1 MSVLRILRFLAFL
14 LVPLGLSVVLTV
26 GLVLVAD
33 SVNPFPS
40 FAGFGQYL
48 KMMLEPDIFPMFVR
62 NLMPLLFDAGA
73 CSFILFCLYG
83 AVRRVLK
90 RVPFVLIY
98 ITVFVASYISVFNKQ
113 YIFDAFS
120 GIGDLTSY
128 PAGTIVTN
136 PQQYRDGMTV
146 SYLLIS
152 LFAVAI
158 GVFVS
163 YCLFCALIRFKV
175 ASKLKLQ
182 RNTELGLVCA
192 IVTMCSFVLLNLF
205 ENRIWNVARLV
216 KEGAPFVA
224 LLRYVVNCILSSD
237 WMLFAALCLAVIAF
251 VKLRRGKILN
261 RGIIIAMLVFA
272 CLSLLYSLL
281 LRNSAVALKTYV
293 DVFGSCV
300 LIAVAT
306 GLLCGRV
313 DLCDGVKLIR
323 AASWTAAA
331 VGFVT
336 LLSILI
342 KAALFSI
349 RIMNMG
355 GSIAIIG
362 GADGPTAQ
370 FITHMIFGQSEYRII
385 VSFVL
390 LVVGIVWGIIAIN
403 NKKTKTEAN

>member
-1 MSVLRILRFLAFL
+1 MRFLAFL

-48 KMMLEPDIFPMFVR
+48 KMMLEPDIFPIFVR

-98 ITVFVASYISVFNKQ
+98 IAVFVASYISVFNKQ
-113 YIFDAFS
+113 FISDAFA
-120 GIGDLTSY
+120 GIGGLNSY
-128 PAGTIVTN
+128 PAETIVMDT
-136 PQQYRDGMTV
+136 QQYREGMTV

-152 LFAVAI
+152 LFVAAI

-182 RNTELGLVCA
+182 RNTESGLVCA
-192 IVTMCSFVLLNLF
+192 IVALGSFVLLNMF

-216 KEGAPFVA
+216 KEGAPFAA

-237 WMLFAALCLAVIAF
+237 WMLFAALCLAVIVF
-251 VKLRRGKILN
+251 VKLRHGKILN

-281 LRNSAVALKTYV
+281 LRHSAVALKTYV

-306 GLLCGRV
+306 GLLCGRTER
-313 DLCDGVKLIR
+313 CDGLRLVCS
-323 AASWTAAA
+323 ASWTAAA

-336 LLSILI
+336 LLSIFTNAVLF
-342 KAALFSI
+342 AA
-349 RIMNMG
+349 RITNMG
-355 GSIAIIG
+355 GSIGIIG

-370 FITHMIFGQSEYRII
+370 FITHMIFRQSEYRII

-390 LVVGIVWGIIAIN
+390 LVVGVVSGVIAIN
-403 NKKTKTEAN
+403 NKKTKSEVT